1 MEGNDMVIS
10 WLLLITIAAA
20 GLAIFDGVRRVRGH
34 HGNSIIAIAELV
46 LAVLMLV
53 SVFIAF
59 PAPLGTILFAIGLEI
74 VLILLLVL
82 KGTRNRAF
90 TTLTL
95 IALILN
101 SIVVLIAAGW
111 LHIPGLG

>member
-1 MEGNDMVIS
+1 MVIS

-46 LAVLMLV
+46 FAVLMLV

-59 PAPLGTILFAIGLEI
+59 PAPIGTILFAIGLEI